1 MSEKRLHAAAVAAA
15 DPPLLAEG
23 GGETETTVEIE
34 IDIEVEETGT
44 TVETEIEV
52 EETGTETETE
62 TGSETAA
69 GTAEIGIP
77 APTRGVFLAERDSEI
92 RIVDRLELIQLHQNH
107 PLLEIQCCMASTLG
121 R

>member
-1 MSEKRLHAAAVAAA
+1 MSEKSLLAAAAAAA
-15 DPPLLAEG
+15 DPPLLAG
-23 GGETETTVEIE
+23 GGEETETTVE

-44 TVETEIEV
+44 TAETETEV
-52 EETGTETETE
+52 EEMGTE

-77 APTRGVFLAERDSEI
+77 APTRGVSLAERDSEI
-92 RIVDRLELIQLHQNH
+92 RIVDQLELIQLHQNH
-107 PLLEIQCCMASTLG
+107 PLLEIRCYMASILG